1 MRERMRVPWPAASM
15 TTVGAVTGRM
25 LEADRPRRP
34 GPAGGPVPTAPAAA
48 SSLRAVQVRPMLD
61 GRVAVITGAGR
72 GLGAAIA
79 DELAAQGASVVIAD
93 LDEELAATTAEGLRT
108 AGRAATSRVAD
119 VSDAE
124 QVTELFDAVFAEHG
138 RLDVLVN
145 NAGVGAVGPS
155 EDLDFEVWSHT
166 LAVNLTGTFLCA
178 QAAARHMLPEGR
190 GVIVNIGSV
199 FATTGMPMRAA
210 YAASKHGVV
219 GLTKVLATEWA
230 SRGLRVV
237 AVDPAYVR
245 TALDDADQR
254 AGGYSEVDIAR
265 RTPMGRYAEPAE
277 VARVVA
283 FLASDAASFVTGS
296 EVAVDGGWLAYGGW

>member
-1 MRERMRVPWPAASM
+1 V
-15 TTVGAVTGRM
+15 V
-25 LEADRPRRP
+25 
-34 GPAGGPVPTAPAAA
+34 
-48 SSLRAVQVRPMLD
+48 D
-61 GRVAVITGAGR
+61 GRVAVVTGAGR

-79 DELAAQGASVVIAD
+79 DELSARGAGVVIAD
-93 LDEELAATTAEGLRT
+93 RDAQLAADAAAGLRA
-108 AGRAATSRVAD
+108 AGRQATSAVAD
-119 VSDAE
+119 VSDPA
-124 QVTELFDAVFAEHG
+124 QVTALFDAAVAEHG

-145 NAGVGAVGPS
+145 NAGLGAVAPS
-155 EDLDFEVWSHT
+155 QELAIDVWSRT

-178 QAAARHMLPEGR
+178 QAAARHMLPAGR

-199 FATTGMPMRAA
+199 FAATGMPMRAA

-254 AGGYSEVDIAR
+254 AGGYSEADIAR

>member
-1 MRERMRVPWPAASM
+1 M
-15 TTVGAVTGRM
+15 
-25 LEADRPRRP
+25 
-34 GPAGGPVPTAPAAA
+34 
-48 SSLRAVQVRPMLD
+48 D

-79 DELAAQGASVVIAD
+79 EELAAQGAAVVVAD
-93 LDEELAATTAEGLRT
+93 RDEELARATAERLR
-108 AGRAATSRVAD
+108 AVGRVATPALAD
-119 VSDAE
+119 VSEPD
-124 QVTELFDAVFAEHG
+124 QVAALFDAAVAEHG

-145 NAGVGAVGPS
+145 NAGVGAVAPS
-155 EDLDFEVWSHT
+155 QDLALDVWSRT

-178 QAAARHMLPEGR
+178 QAAARHMLPAGR

-199 FATTGMPMRAA
+199 FAATGMPMRAA

-245 TALDDADQR
+245 TALDDADQC
-254 AGGYSEVDIAR
+254 AGGYSEADIER
-265 RTPMGRYAEPAE
+265 RTPIGRYAEPVE

-283 FLASDAASFVTGS
+283 FLASDVASFVTGS
-296 EVAVDGGWLAYGGW
+296 VVAVDGGWLANGGW

>member
-1 MRERMRVPWPAASM
+1 M
-15 TTVGAVTGRM
+15 
-25 LEADRPRRP
+25 
-34 GPAGGPVPTAPAAA
+34 
-48 SSLRAVQVRPMLD
+48 D
-61 GRVAVITGAGR
+61 GRVAVVTGAGR

-79 DELAAQGASVVIAD
+79 QELAGRGAIVVVADLNSELAA
-93 LDEELAATTAEGLRT
+93 ETAQRL
-108 AGRAATSRVAD
+108 RAAGHHATAHVAD
-119 VSDAE
+119 VSDPA
-124 QVTELFDAVFAEHG
+124 QVAELFADAARAHG
-138 RLDVLVN
+138 HIDVLVN
-145 NAGVGAVGPS
+145 SAGIGAVAPS
-155 EDLDFEVWSHT
+155 TELTHEQWSRT

-178 QAAARHMLPEGR
+178 QAAARHMLPAGR

-199 FATTGMPMRAA
+199 FAATGMPMRAA

-230 SRGLRVV
+230 GRGLRVV

-245 TALDDADQR
+245 SALDDADQHD
-254 AGGYSEVDIAR
+254 GGYTEADIAR

-296 EVAVDGGWLAYGGW
+296 EIAVDGGWLAYGGW

>member
-1 MRERMRVPWPAASM
+1 M
-15 TTVGAVTGRM
+15 
-25 LEADRPRRP
+25 
-34 GPAGGPVPTAPAAA
+34 
-48 SSLRAVQVRPMLD
+48 D
-61 GRVAVITGAGR
+61 GRVAVVTGAGR

-79 DELAAQGASVVIAD
+79 DELSAHGAAVVVAD
-93 LDEELAATTAEGLRT
+93 RDAELAGAAAEGLR
-108 AGRAATSRVAD
+108 AASRAATAVVAD
-119 VSDAE
+119 VCDPG
-124 QVTELFDAVFAEHG
+124 QVTALFDATVADHG

-145 NAGVGAVGPS
+145 NAGVGAVAPS
-155 EDLDFEVWSHT
+155 QELDHDVWSRT

-178 QAAARHMLPEGR
+178 QAAARHMLPAGR
-190 GVIVNIGSV
+190 GAIVNIGSV
-199 FATTGMPMRAA
+199 FAATGMPMRAA

-219 GLTKVLATEWA
+219 GLTKVLAGEWA

-245 TALDDADQR
+245 TALDDADQL
-254 AGGYSEVDIAR
+254 AGGYGEDDIAR

>member
-1 MRERMRVPWPAASM
+1 M
-15 TTVGAVTGRM
+15 
-25 LEADRPRRP
+25 
-34 GPAGGPVPTAPAAA
+34 
-48 SSLRAVQVRPMLD
+48 D
-61 GRVAVITGAGR
+61 GRVAVVTGAGR

-79 DELAAQGASVVIAD
+79 DELAAQGATVVVADRDAD
-93 LDEELAATTAEGLRT
+93 LVGATAERLRA
-108 AGRAATSRVAD
+108 AGRMATPAMAD
-119 VSDAE
+119 VSDPD
-124 QVTELFDAVFAEHG
+124 QVTALFDATVAEHG
-138 RLDVLVN
+138 RLDILVN
-145 NAGVGAVGPS
+145 NAGVGAVAPS
-155 EDLDFEVWSHT
+155 QDLAPDVWSRT

-178 QAAARHMLPEGR
+178 QAAARHMFPAGR
-190 GVIVNIGSV
+190 GVIVNLGSV
-199 FATTGMPMRAA
+199 FAATGMPLRAA

-230 SRGLRVV
+230 GRGLRVV

-245 TALDDADQR
+245 TALDDADQV
-254 AGGYSEVDIAR
+254 AGGYTEADIAR

>member
-1 MRERMRVPWPAASM
+1 M

-25 LEADRPRRP
+25 LEAAGATPAPVVRARRRSRSLSFALAT
-34 GPAGGPVPTAPAAA
+34 AG
-48 SSLRAVQVRPMLD
+48 AVEVATMLD
-61 GRVAVITGAGR
+61 GRVAVITGAGH

-79 DELAAQGASVVIAD
+79 AELAAQRAAVVIAD
-93 LDEELAATTAEGLRT
+93 RDAELARAGAEALRA
-108 AGRAATSRVAD
+108 AGRSATPVTAD
-119 VSDAE
+119 VTDPE
-124 QVTELFDAVFAEHG
+124 QVAALFDAAVAEHG

-145 NAGVGAVGPS
+145 NAGVGAVAPS
-155 EDLDFEVWSHT
+155 EELAFDVWSRT

-178 QAAARHMLPEGR
+178 QAAARHMLPAGR
-190 GVIVNIGSV
+190 GVIVNIGSL
-199 FATTGMPMRAA
+199 FAATGMPMRAA
-210 YAASKHGVV
+210 YAASKHGVA

-230 SRGLRVV
+230 GRGLRVV

-254 AGGYSEVDIAR
+254 DGGYTEADIVR

>member
-1 MRERMRVPWPAASM
+1 
-15 TTVGAVTGRM
+15 
-25 LEADRPRRP
+25 
-34 GPAGGPVPTAPAAA
+34 
-48 SSLRAVQVRPMLD
+48 MLD

-79 DELAAQGASVVIAD
+79 DELAAQGAGVVVAD
-93 LDEELAATTAEGLRT
+93 LDEELAASTAAGLRT
-108 AGRAATSRVAD
+108 AGRTATSRVAD

-124 QVTELFDAVFAEHG
+124 QVTELFDAVMAEHG

-155 EDLDFEVWSHT
+155 EDLSFEVWSHT

-178 QAAARHMLPEGR
+178 QAAARHMLPVGR
-190 GVIVNIGSV
+190 GVIVNVGSV
-199 FATTGMPMRAA
+199 FAATSMPMRAA

-219 GLTKVLATEWA
+219 GLTKVLGTEWA
-230 SRGLRVV
+230 TRGIRVV
-237 AVDPAYVR
+237 AIDPAYVR

-254 AGGYSEVDIAR
+254 AGGYTAEDIAR

-277 VARVVA
+277 IARVVA
-283 FLASDAASFVTGS
+283 FLASDDASFITGS

>member
-1 MRERMRVPWPAASM
+1 MN
-15 TTVGAVTGRM
+15 
-25 LEADRPRRP
+25 
-34 GPAGGPVPTAPAAA
+34 
-48 SSLRAVQVRPMLD
+48 
-61 GRVAVITGAGR
+61 GRVAVVTGAGR

-79 DELAAQGASVVIAD
+79 DELSAQGAAVVVAD
-93 LDEELAATTAEGLRT
+93 RDAELAGATAEGLRA
-108 AGRAATSRVAD
+108 AGRAATAAVAD
-119 VSDAE
+119 VCDPG
-124 QVTELFDAVFAEHG
+124 QVTALFDATVAAHG

-145 NAGVGAVGPS
+145 NAGVGAVAPS
-155 EDLDFEVWSHT
+155 QELAPDVWSRT

-178 QAAARHMLPEGR
+178 RAAARHMLPAGR
-190 GVIVNIGSV
+190 GAIVNIGSV
-199 FATTGMPMRAA
+199 FAATGMPMRAA

-219 GLTKVLATEWA
+219 GLTKVLAGEWA

-245 TALDDADQR
+245 TALDDADQL
-254 AGGYSEVDIAR
+254 AGGYTEADIAR

-296 EVAVDGGWLAYGGW
+296 EVAVDGGWLADGGW

>member
-1 MRERMRVPWPAASM
+1 M
-15 TTVGAVTGRM
+15 AV
-25 LEADRPRRP
+25 
-34 GPAGGPVPTAPAAA
+34 V
-48 SSLRAVQVRPMLD
+48 
-61 GRVAVITGAGR
+61 TGAGR

-79 DELAAQGASVVIAD
+79 
-93 LDEELAATTAEGLRT
+93 EELAVRGTTVVRVDRDARAGLL
-108 AGRAATSRVAD
+108 VAD
-119 VSDAE
+119 ISAPA
-124 QVTELFDAVFAEHG
+124 QVTPLFDGVAAEHG
-138 RLDVLVN
+138 RIDVLVN
-145 NAGVGAVGPS
+145 NAGVGAVAPS
-155 EDLDFEVWSHT
+155 EDLPLDVWSRT

-178 QAAARHMLPEGR
+178 QAAARHMLPAGR

-199 FATTGMPMRAA
+199 FAATGMPMRAA

-230 SRGLRVV
+230 TRGIRVV

-254 AGGYSEVDIAR
+254 AGGYTAEDITR

-277 VARVVA
+277 IARVVA
-283 FLASDAASFVTGS
+283 FLASDAASFITGS

>member
-1 MRERMRVPWPAASM
+1 M
-15 TTVGAVTGRM
+15 
-25 LEADRPRRP
+25 
-34 GPAGGPVPTAPAAA
+34 
-48 SSLRAVQVRPMLD
+48 D

-79 DELAAQGASVVIAD
+79 EELAAQGAVVVVAD
-93 LDEELAATTAEGLRT
+93 HSEELARDTAERLR
-108 AGRAATSRVAD
+108 ADGRVATALVAD
-119 VSDAE
+119 ISDPG
-124 QVTELFDAVFAEHG
+124 QVTALFDAAVAEHG

-145 NAGVGAVGPS
+145 NAGVGAVAPS
-155 EDLDFEVWSHT
+155 QELAFDVWSRT

-178 QAAARHMLPEGR
+178 QSAARHMLPAGR

-199 FATTGMPMRAA
+199 FAATGMPMRAA

-254 AGGYSEVDIAR
+254 AGGYSEADIAR

-296 EVAVDGGWLAYGGW
+296 EIAVDGGWLAYGGW